1 MHMRA
6 GLAIAGAACALAGCG
21 GEELS
26 SEEYNA
32 RLDQVFTEFNEELP
46 KASSE
51 LTPASSL
58 ADRAAALAEGEPVIG
73 NAVSDLKAIEPPPE
87 FEELHERLIAL
98 LESFGEATREAREA
112 AESDDPPGL
121 LDYQK
126 EITRFQQELA
136 VLGQDFADAGLGV
149 GRTAT
154 DSGGTT
160 ETDSGAPTE
169 SEPGGARDGNS
180 ETEP

>member
-21 GEELS
+21 ADELS

-58 ADRAAALAEGEPVIG
+58 EDRAAALAEGEPVIG
-73 NAVSDLKAIEPPPE
+73 NAVSDLEAIEPPPE
-87 FEELHERLIAL
+87 LEELHERLVAL
-98 LESFGEATREAREA
+98 FESFGEATRDAREA
-112 AESDDPPGL
+112 AESDDPQGL

-126 EITRFQQELA
+126 AITRFQQELA

-154 DSGGTT
+154 GTGGTT
-160 ETDSGAPTE
+160 ETDAGAPPE
-169 SEPGGARDGNS
+169 SEPGGARGEDS
-180 ETEP
+180 EIKP